1 MWRLSNYEFFIG
13 FRYLLSRKHNALLSV
28 ITVISV
34 IGVALGTTALTVVL
48 SVVSGFEQ
56 DFQRKIL
63 GNNAPLI
70 LFKAAGP
77 IRNAEEVIQKVEQ
90 VEGVKAASPF
100 LYSEVLLH
108 GQSGRSAGVVLYGID
123 PKKIGDV
130 TSLGRDMT
138 DGKLDDLNAKEDH
151 LPGIVVGQ
159 ALAQNN
165 LYLFPGST
173 VDVVSPAGELT
184 PFGFGPKVR
193 RFEVRGVFKSGL
205 YEYDAKSSYIALAD
219 AQRFFGRVGEVSGVQ
234 INVDVLDKAKSVGQR
249 IQAALGSDYYVR
261 HWLELNE
268 DLFKA
273 FKLEK
278 TTFFIVLTMIILVA
292 SFNIVGTLT
301 LLVMTK
307 GKEIA
312 ILKAMGGTKRSVARI
327 FMTSG
332 TLIGAIG
339 TIIGLALGYLLCI
352 LLKNYIR
359 FPLNADVYQVDT
371 LPVRMQPHEFVIVGF
386 CALLISFLATLYP
399 SLRAAR
405 LDPAEGLRYE

>member
-1 MWRLSNYEFFIG
+1 MRYEFLIG

-34 IGVALGTTALTVVL
+34 AGVALGVTALTVVL

-70 LFKAAGP
+70 LFQAAGP
-77 IRNAEEVIQKVEQ
+77 VRDYESVIRRVEA
-90 VEGVKAASPF
+90 VPGVTAASPF

-108 GQSGRSAGVVLYGID
+108 SNSGRSAGIVLYGID
-123 PKKIGDV
+123 PDKVGKV
-130 TSLGRDMT
+130 TSLQKDLISGSMADLKRRPGELPAIIV
-138 DGKLDDLNAKEDH
+138 GKE
-151 LPGIVVGQ
+151 
-159 ALAQNN
+159 LAENN
-165 LYLFPGST
+165 LFLIPGTT
-173 VDVVSPAGELT
+173 VDVVSPSGELT

-193 RFEVRGVFKSGL
+193 RFEVAGVFKSGL
-205 YEYDAKSSYIALAD
+205 YEYDAKSAYISLDD
-219 AQRFFGRVGEVSGVQ
+219 AQRFFDRKGEVSGVQ
-234 INVDVLDKAKSVGQR
+234 INVQNLQRAKAVGQD
-249 IQAALGSDYYVR
+249 IQARLGGQYYVR

-278 TTFFIVLTMIILVA
+278 TTFFVVLTMIILVA

-307 GKEIA
+307 GKEIS
-312 ILKAMGGTKRSVARI
+312 ILKAMGATRRSIARI
-327 FMTSG
+327 FMVSG
-332 TLIGAIG
+332 TTIGAIG
-339 TIIGLALGYLLCI
+339 MVVGLFGGYVLCI
-352 LLKNYIR
+352 LLKQYIR

-371 LPVRMQPHEFVIVGF
+371 LPVRMMPYEFALVGVS
-386 CALLISFLATLYP
+386 ALLISFLATLYP
-399 SLRAAR
+399 SLRAAH